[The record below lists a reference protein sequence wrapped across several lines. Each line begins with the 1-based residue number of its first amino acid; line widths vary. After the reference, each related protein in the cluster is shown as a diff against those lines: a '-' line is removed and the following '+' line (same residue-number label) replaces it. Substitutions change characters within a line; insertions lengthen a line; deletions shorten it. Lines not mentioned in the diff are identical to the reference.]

1 MGAQTE
7 RRPTAPTPSKKRAS
21 AKIQGINKRIKKT
34 PPNKNFIKI
43 NNLLTK
49 YESRRGTRIVF
60 HRTKHATH
68 AHASTHQ
75 RTQTA
80 RHNARAR
87 PSVFWAPKTQPRHSV
102 TASTAHGHK
111 PRAQPSSKTNQ
122 GGRNEREKHAPKG
135 NGGTSEPATRQ
146 QENHR
151 NRVP

>member
-21 AKIQGINKRIKKT
+21 AKIQGTNKRIKTT

-49 YESRRGTRIVF
+49 YESRGGTRTVF

-75 RTQTA
+75 HTQTA

-87 PSVFWAPKTQPRHSV
+87 PSVFWAPKTHAPQRHSFHRARPQ
-102 TASTAHGHK
+102 TARTTQQQNK
-111 PRAQPSSKTNQ
+111 PRRKD
-122 GGRNEREKHAPKG
+122 EREKHAPKG
-135 NGGTSEPATRQ
+135 N
-146 QENHR
+146 
-151 NRVP
+151 